1 MLVPR
6 QTKFRKQM
14 RGRMTGKESR
24 GVRLHYGEYGLQAL
38 QPAWISSKQLEAA
51 RKAMVRSIKRGGK
64 IWIMV
69 YPDKPVTKKPA
80 EVRMGSGKGN
90 PEFWVCVIRPG
101 RILFEMTGV
110 PKDIAIESLKLA
122 SDKLPIKTRIIEKGE
137 HVKG

>member
-1 MLVPR
+1 MLMPR
-6 QTKFRKQM
+6 QSKFRKQM

-24 GVRLHYGEYGLQAL
+24 GVKLHYGEYGLQSMDSC
-38 QPAWISSKQLEAA
+38 WVSSKQIEAA

-69 YPDKPVTKKPA
+69 FPDKPVTKKPA

-90 PEFWVCVIRPG
+90 PEFWVSVVRPG

-110 PKDIAIESLKLA
+110 PRDVAMESLRLA
-122 SDKLPIKTRIIEKGE
+122 SHKLPVKCRVVEKE
-137 HVKG
+137 DHVKG

>member
-1 MLVPR
+1 MLAPK

-24 GVRLHYGEYGLQAL
+24 GVKLHQGEYGLQAL
-38 QPAWISSKQLEAA
+38 EPAWVTSRQLEAG
-51 RKAMVRSIKRGGK
+51 RKAMARSVKRGGK

-69 YPDKPVTKKPA
+69 FPDKPVTKKPA

-90 PEFWVCVIRPG
+90 PEFWVSVVKPG
-101 RILFEMTGV
+101 RIIFEMTGV
-110 PKDIAIESLKLA
+110 PRDLAIESLRLA
-122 SDKLPIKTRIIEKGE
+122 SHKLPIKCRIIEKGD

>member
-6 QTKFRKQM
+6 QSKFRKQM

-24 GVRLHYGEYGLQAL
+24 GVKLHHGEYGLQSL
-38 QPAWISSKQLEAA
+38 QPAWVSSKQLEAA

-64 IWIMV
+64 IWIMI

-90 PEFWVCVIRPG
+90 PEFWVSVVRPG
-101 RILFEMTGV
+101 RIIFEMTGV
-110 PKDIAIESLKLA
+110 PRELAFESLKLA
-122 SDKLPIKTRIIEKGE
+122 SDKLPIKCRIIEKQE

>member
-1 MLVPR
+1 MLMPK

-24 GVRLHYGEYGLQAL
+24 GVTLNYGEYGLQAL
-38 QPAWISSKQLEAA
+38 DPVWISSKQIEAA

-69 YPDKPVTKKPA
+69 FPDKPVTKKPA

-90 PEFWVCVIRPG
+90 PEFWVTVVRPG

-110 PKDIAIESLKLA
+110 PRDVAIESLRLA
-122 SDKLPIKTRIIEKGE
+122 SHKLPVKCRVVEKEE
-137 HVKG
+137 HKG

>member
-14 RGRMTGKESR
+14 RGRMTRKESR
-24 GVRLHYGEYGLQAL
+24 GVRLDHGEYGLQAL

-51 RKAMVRSIKRGGK
+51 RKATARSIKRGGK

-69 YPDKPVTKKPA
+69 FPDKPVTKKPA

-90 PEFWVCVIRPG
+90 PEFWVTVVRPG

-110 PKDIAIESLKLA
+110 PKDIALESLKLA
-122 SDKLPIKTRIIEKGE
+122 SHKLPIRCRIVEKE
-137 HVKG
+137 DHIKG

>member
-6 QTKFRKQM
+6 QTKYRKQM
-14 RGRMTGKESR
+14 RGRMSGKESR
-24 GVRLHYGEYGLQAL
+24 GVSLHYGEYGLQAL
-38 QPAWISSKQLEAA
+38 QPAWISSKHLEAA

-69 YPDKPVTKKPA
+69 FPDKPVTKKPL

-90 PEFWVCVIRPG
+90 PEFWVTVMRPG
-101 RILFEMTGV
+101 RIIFEMTGV
-110 PKDIAIESLKLA
+110 PREIAIESLKLA
-122 SDKLPIKTRIIEKGE
+122 SDKLPIKCRIIEKEE

>member
-6 QTKFRKQM
+6 QTKYRKQM
-14 RGRMTGKESR
+14 RGNMSGKESR
-24 GVRLHYGEYGLQAL
+24 GVTLHYGEYGLQAL
-38 QPAWISSKQLEAA
+38 QPAWVSSKQLEAA

-69 YPDKPVTKKPA
+69 FPDKPVTKKPL

-90 PEFWVCVIRPG
+90 PEFWVTVIRPG
-101 RILFEMTGV
+101 RIIFEMTGV
-110 PKDIAIESLKLA
+110 PREIAIESLKLA
-122 SDKLPIKTRIIEKGE
+122 SDKLPIKCRIVEKEE

>member
-6 QTKFRKQM
+6 QTKYRKQM

-24 GVRLHYGEYGLQAL
+24 GVKLHYGEYGLQAL

-69 YPDKPVTKKPA
+69 FPDKPVTKKPP
-80 EVRMGSGKGN
+80 EVTLGGGKGA
-90 PEFWVCVIRPG
+90 VDHYVVAIKPG
-101 RILFEMTGV
+101 RILFEMDGV
-110 PKDIAIESLKLA
+110 TEDTAKEAFKKAVSMWKERKEL
-122 SDKLPIKTRIIEKGE
+122 
-137 HVKG
+137 V

>member
-6 QTKFRKQM
+6 QTKYRKQM

-38 QPAWISSKQLEAA
+38 QPAWLSSKQLEAA

-69 YPDKPVTKKPA
+69 FPDKPVTKKPA

-90 PEFWVCVIRPG
+90 PEFWVTVVRPG

-110 PKDIAIESLKLA
+110 PRDVATESLKLA
-122 SDKLPIKTRIIEKGE
+122 SDKLPIKCRIIEKEE
-137 HVKG
+137 HIKG

>member
-1 MLVPR
+1 MLMPK
-6 QTKFRKQM
+6 QSKFRKQM

-24 GVRLHYGEYGLQAL
+24 GVTLNYGEYGLQAMA
-38 QPAWISSKQLEAA
+38 PVWISSKQIEAA

-69 YPDKPVTKKPA
+69 FPDKPVTKKPA

-90 PEFWVCVIRPG
+90 PEFWVTVVRPG

-110 PKDIAIESLKLA
+110 PRAIAIESLRLA
-122 SDKLPIKTRIIEKGE
+122 SHKLPVKCRVVEKEE
-137 HVKG
+137 HKG

>member
-1 MLVPR
+1 MLMPK

-24 GVRLHYGEYGLQAL
+24 GVTLNYGEYGLQAMD
-38 QPAWISSKQLEAA
+38 PVWISSKQIEAA

-69 YPDKPVTKKPA
+69 FPDKPVTKKPA

-90 PEFWVCVIRPG
+90 PEFWVTVVRPG

-110 PKDIAIESLKLA
+110 PRDIAMESLRLA
-122 SDKLPIKTRIIEKGE
+122 SHKLPVKCRVVEKEE
-137 HVKG
+137 HKG

>member
-69 YPDKPVTKKPA
+69 FPDKPVTKKPA

-90 PEFWVCVIRPG
+90 PEFWVTVVRPG

-110 PKDIAIESLKLA
+110 PIDIAKESLKLA
-122 SDKLPIKTRIIEKGE
+122 SDKLPIKCRIVEKDV
-137 HVKG
+137 HVNG